1 MIVRQCTYVNAV
13 FRFMVRG
20 LCVFKVLAWGHNVKH
35 IKYVAVKMLNYPL
48 AYWSGIFKFQYM
60 V

>member
-1 MIVRQCTYVNAV
+1 
-13 FRFMVRG
+13 
-20 LCVFKVLAWGHNVKH
+20 VFKVLAWGHNVKH